1 MTFQIIVQIILLG
14 VALSMDAFAVSIA
27 NGLIY
32 QDINKKKALFIALV
46 FGLMQGLMPL
56 IGYWL
61 VELVEFLVNGAGA
74 NAGNI
79 MSAVVTWVAFTLLL
93 FIGGKMIIEGILSLR
108 KPQEEKIARLFSYKE
123 VLLFGVATSIDALGS
138 GIAGSDYVTASYDA
152 STDSTTIALVDSRIT
167 SSSVLTS
174 TSTKLTREQDVYGAI
189 QAATGGTTIPA
200 QNPSVC
206 TASTPCALVAEYNS
220 TNSAMELHWR
230 TMATA
235 SDNGGACGDA
245 AGTGCNASNNPGA

>member
-1 MTFQIIVQIILLG
+1 MTFQIIIQIIILG
-14 VALSMDAFAVSIA
+14 IALSMDAFAVSITD
-27 NGLIY
+27 GLIY

-61 VELVEFLVNGAGA
+61 VELVEVLVNGAGA

-79 MSAVVTWVAFTLLL
+79 MSTVVTWTAFVLLL

-138 GIAGSDYVTASYDA
+138 GVALHSGLSNN
-152 STDSTTIALVDSRIT
+152 TTIFIHVSIIICITFVISLVGVLLGGKIEKLFKGKTEIT
-167 SSSVLTS
+167 SIVGGVILILLAVWIIISH
-174 TSTKLTREQDVYGAI
+174 Y
-189 QAATGGTTIPA
+189 TG
-200 QNPSVC
+200 
-206 TASTPCALVAEYNS
+206 L
-220 TNSAMELHWR
+220 
-230 TMATA
+230 
-235 SDNGGACGDA
+235 
-245 AGTGCNASNNPGA
+245 

>member
-138 GIAGSDYVTASYDA
+138 GVALHSGLSNN
-152 STDSTTIALVDSRIT
+152 TTIFIHVSIIICITFVISLVGVLLGGKIEKLFKGKTEIT
-167 SSSVLTS
+167 SIVGGVILILLAVWIIISH
-174 TSTKLTREQDVYGAI
+174 Y
-189 QAATGGTTIPA
+189 TG
-200 QNPSVC
+200 
-206 TASTPCALVAEYNS
+206 L
-220 TNSAMELHWR
+220 
-230 TMATA
+230 
-235 SDNGGACGDA
+235 
-245 AGTGCNASNNPGA
+245 